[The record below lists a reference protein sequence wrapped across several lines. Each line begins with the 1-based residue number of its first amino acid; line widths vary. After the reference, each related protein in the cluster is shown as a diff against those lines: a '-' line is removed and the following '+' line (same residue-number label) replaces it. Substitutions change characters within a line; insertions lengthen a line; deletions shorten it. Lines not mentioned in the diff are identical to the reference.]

1 MSLKSISKRRLS
13 NPKDLTK
20 RALAM
25 RVELCFT
32 LLLLVTLGATAYGQ
46 NQPISVQEA
55 TEDDYSIPTV
65 TYLMKQPTG
74 LGSGFAEKQVN
85 RLGDR
90 VSIAL
95 LKILDETDFRDS
107 QKVKSILP
115 LIRASFLLPRLI
127 KFQEDRNPK
136 VTLFMLQKIESAI
149 EDAKLKSDITE
160 LIEFIKEKTVGYEQ
174 KR

>member
-1 MSLKSISKRRLS
+1 
-13 NPKDLTK
+13 
-20 RALAM
+20 M
-25 RVELCFT
+25 RVEIYST
-32 LLLLVTLGATAYGQ
+32 LLLLAALGATAYGQ
-46 NQPISVQEA
+46 KQPISVQEA

-65 TYLMKQPTG
+65 IILMKQTTG

-95 LKILDETDFRDS
+95 LKILEETDFKDA

-115 LIRASFLLPRLI
+115 LIRASFLFPELI
-127 KFQEDRNPK
+127 KYREDRNPK
-136 VTLFMLQKIESAI
+136 VTLFMLQKIESDI
-149 EDAKLKSDITE
+149 EDAKLKSDITA
-160 LIEFIKEKTVGYEQ
+160 LIEFIKEKTAGYEQ

>member
-1 MSLKSISKRRLS
+1 
-13 NPKDLTK
+13 
-20 RALAM
+20 M
-25 RVELCFT
+25 RVEIYFT
-32 LLLLVTLGATAYGQ
+32 LLLLATLGATAYGQ
-46 NQPISVQEA
+46 KQPISVQEA

-65 TYLMKQPTG
+65 TNLMKQKTG

-95 LKILDETDFRDS
+95 LKILDEADFKDS

-115 LIRASFLLPRLI
+115 LVRASFLNPSLI
-127 KFQEDRNPK
+127 KYQEDRNPK
-136 VTLFMLQKIESAI
+136 VTLLMLQKIENDI
-149 EDAKLKSDITE
+149 GDAKLKSDITE
-160 LIEFIKEKTVGYEQ
+160 LIEFIKEKTVSYRQ